1 MESIDENKNK
11 LKKRVKCPNCE
22 STEIQYI
29 NPNKTKYSYNC
40 NNCGESITIQLP
52 KKSKIP
58 QEEDQKEINQKPK
71 KIKKRKSSVIE
82 EESNDQQK
90 EKEKKKK
97 KKIRRNK
104 STQDIPGYGIPDKN
118 SDKNDDE
125 NEEETKDKTKKKKA
139 KKKHKR
145 DNSLTN
151 LGSLINNIVTN
162 VLGNLHI
169 DGLEG
174 LENIG
179 DELGQLGNLEDLQN
193 GTVIINKNNGPLT
206 ITVNRQNI
214 SNDVYDP
221 IFSSFGSLFDDV
233 FRNNFSSNFASN
245 FDGDFFEQV
254 SNVVERNRNTQ
265 NKKKKPVAEKLV
277 NKLKKF
283 PLTKKYCKKNKNGKF
298 ELPSCCICL
307 TEIQKG
313 EETVLLPCGHM
324 FHWKCCLNWLNEN
337 NTCPMCRFE
346 IK

>member
-1 MESIDENKNK
+1 MESIDENKTK
-11 LKKRVKCPNCE
+11 LKKRLKCPNCE
-22 STEIQYI
+22 STQIQYI

-40 NNCGESITIQLP
+40 NNCGESITVQLP

-58 QEEDQKEINQKPK
+58 QEEDEKEVNQKAK

-82 EESNDQQK
+82 EDINEQQK

-104 STQDIPGYGIPDKN
+104 STQDIPGYGNIDKN
-118 SDKNDDE
+118 SDKNGD
-125 NEEETKDKTKKKKA
+125 EEEESKNKIKNKKA
-139 KKKHKR
+139 KKRHKR
-145 DNSLTN
+145 DKSLTN

-169 DGLEG
+169 EGLEG

-179 DELGQLGNLEDLQN
+179 DELGQLGNLEDLED

-254 SNVVERNRNTQ
+254 SNVVERNRNSQ
-265 NKKKKPVAEKLV
+265 AKKKKPVAEKLM

-283 PLTKKYCKKNKNGKF
+283 PLTKKYCKKNKNGKY
-298 ELPSCCICL
+298 ESPSCCICL